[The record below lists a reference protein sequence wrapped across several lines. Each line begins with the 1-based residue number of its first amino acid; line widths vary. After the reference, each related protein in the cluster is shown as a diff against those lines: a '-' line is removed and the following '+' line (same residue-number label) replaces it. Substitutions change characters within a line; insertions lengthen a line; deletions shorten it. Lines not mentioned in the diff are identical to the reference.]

1 MVQWY
6 FSPPTTEVTTPH
18 QDRFW
23 RRLKN
28 PRSVSVLKQPSGAY
42 VQVYEPSGEQ
52 IDGASAAYIGGHRY
66 PVDET
71 EAQSLREAGYD
82 SYLTAES

>member
-1 MVQWY
+1 MQWY

-42 VQVYEPSGEQ
+42 VQVYEPSGDQ
-52 IDGASAAYIGGHRY
+52 IDAATTAYIGGYLY

-82 SYLTAES
+82 AYLTAGT